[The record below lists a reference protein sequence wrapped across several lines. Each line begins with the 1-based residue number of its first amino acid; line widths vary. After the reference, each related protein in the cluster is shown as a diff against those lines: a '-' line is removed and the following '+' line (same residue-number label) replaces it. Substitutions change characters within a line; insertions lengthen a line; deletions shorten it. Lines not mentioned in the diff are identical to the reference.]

1 MLYLTTADVL
11 LEAED
16 LPILPIDAGRYGTPE
31 MRRIFEEET
40 RLQKMLDVEAALAW
54 AQAEVGD
61 IPKEDAA
68 KIAQAASTKYVA
80 PERVKKVEEEIRHD
94 VMAMTRVL
102 AEAAGPSGAYVHLGA
117 TSSDILDTAT
127 AVQLDEALTVLEGRL
142 NTLEAR
148 LMKMTEKYAGTIML
162 GRTHGQHALPITLGL
177 KFAVWLREVSRHIER
192 LRQCRERVLVGKMTG
207 AVGTQAGFGPNALEI
222 QRLVMRRLGL
232 KPVDVSTQIVQRD
245 RYAEMICLFANIAS
259 SLEKFATEVRELQ
272 RPEIGELA
280 EEFEAGK
287 QVGSST
293 MPHKRNPIMSERV
306 CGIAKLIRGLVI
318 PALENVST
326 WHERDLTQS
335 SAERFVIPEAFILL
349 DYIVS
354 VMDRIL
360 GGLYVDEARMR
371 QNFNITQGRLMS
383 ESVML
388 ALARSGM
395 ARHEAHELVRELS
408 LASEDQGTPFRE
420 VLLKDSKVHALL
432 TPKGIDQA
440 LNPESYLGTTKEQIN
455 RATQLVRTE
464 RKARGLSE

>member
-1 MLYLTTADVL
+1 
-11 LEAED
+11 

-31 MRRIFEEET
+31 MRKIFEEDT
-40 RLQKMLDVEAALAW
+40 RLQRMLDVEAALAW
-54 AQAEVGD
+54 AQGEVGD

-68 KIAQAASTKYVA
+68 RISQAASTKHVTI
-80 PERVKKVEEEIRHD
+80 ERVKKIEAEIQHD
-94 VMAMTRVL
+94 VMALTRAL
-102 AEAAGPSGAYVHLGA
+102 AEAAGSSGAYVHLGA

-127 AVQLDEALTVLEGRL
+127 ALQLGEALTILEGRL

-148 LMKMTEKYAGTIML
+148 LAKMAEKYAGTVML

-177 KFAVWLREVSRHIER
+177 KFTVWMREISRHIER
-192 LRQCRERVLVGKMTG
+192 LRECRKRVLVGKITG

-222 QRLVMRRLGL
+222 QRLVMQRLGL
-232 KPVDVSTQIVQRD
+232 RGVEVSTQIVQRD

-280 EEFEAGK
+280 EAFEAGK

-293 MPHKRNPIMSERV
+293 MPHKKNPITSERV

-318 PALENVST
+318 PALENVPT

-335 SAERFVIPEAFILL
+335 STERFVIPEAFILL
-349 DYIVS
+349 DYIVLL
-354 VMDRIL
+354 MDRIL
-360 GGLYVDEARMR
+360 SGLHVDEARMR
-371 QNFNITQGRLMS
+371 QNFGITQGRLMS

-395 ARHEAHELVRELS
+395 ARHEAHELVREIS
-408 LASEDQGTPFRE
+408 LASEDHATPFRE
-420 VLLKDSKVHALL
+420 TLLENEKVRALL
-432 TPKGIDQA
+432 TPEGIDRA
-440 LNPESYLGTTKEQIN
+440 LDPENYLGTTGDQIE
-455 RATQLVRTE
+455 RAIQLVKAE
-464 RKARGLSE
+464 RGARGLRE